1 MKSNLKRICVLALA
15 FMCAMLPTLNVTT
28 KAAALIAAQI
38 AAQTNATAN
47 ALQRGYRTGYSD
59 GYMSGYRD
67 VADGAT
73 RDFRNKEDYAR
84 ANRAYDTA
92 YGTPDDYRNGYR
104 QGFEIGYAAG
114 YDKRPFDSTV
124 PDGLARSEGS
134 SDINNSANES
144 AGTSTAGTSINSGTG
159 NDSPSAPAE
168 AITIS
173 ENTVL
178 RVELLNNLSTQASQ
192 RGDTFEARVVEPQQ
206 FQNATVSGHISR
218 VKRPGKLRGNAEL
231 QLSFDELR
239 FTDNRTARFDAQLIE
254 VVAAAGNGVG
264 KVDTEG
270 GVQGKNSRKDD
281 VTKIG
286 AGAGVGAIIGAIAG
300 GAGGAAIGAV
310 IGGAVGT
317 GGVLASRGKD
327 IYLPRGQQLRLRT
340 STAVHSE

>member
-1 MKSNLKRICVLALA
+1 MNANLKTLCALVLAFA
-15 FMCAMLPTLNVTT
+15 CATLPTTITATT
-28 KAAALIAAQI
+28 KADAPNVM
-38 AAQTNATAN
+38 QTSATAN

-73 RDFRNKEDYAR
+73 KDFRNKEDYAR

-92 YGTPDDYRNGYR
+92 YGTADDYRSGYR

-114 YDKRPFDSTV
+114 YDHHTFDSTV
-124 PDGLARSEGS
+124 PNTLSRNSNS
-134 SDINNSANES
+134 SSNGNISTNETI
-144 AGTSTAGTSINSGTG
+144 GTSTASDIG
-159 NDSPSAPAE
+159 NASTQTRVE
-168 AITIS
+168 AITIPES
-173 ENTVL
+173 TVL
-178 RVELLNNLSTQASQ
+178 RVELLNNLSTEASQ
-192 RGDTFEARVVEPQQ
+192 RGDTFEARVIEPQQ

-239 FTDNRTARFDAQLIE
+239 FPDNRRARFDAQLIE
-254 VVAAAGNGVG
+254 VVQAAGNGVG

-281 VTKIG
+281 ATKIG

-300 GAGGAAIGAV
+300 GVGGAAIGAV

-327 IYLPRGQQLRLRT
+327 IYLPRGQQLRIRT
-340 STAVHSE
+340 STPVSTE

>member
-1 MKSNLKRICVLALA
+1 MKGNLKTLCALVLA
-15 FMCAMLPTLNVTT
+15 FVCAMLPTITATT
-28 KAAALIAAQI
+28 KAAASSVM
-38 AAQTNATAN
+38 QTNATAN

-67 VADGAT
+67 VADQAT

-92 YGTPDDYRNGYR
+92 YGTPDDYRSGYR

-114 YDKRPFDSTV
+114 YDHRTFDSTV
-124 PDGLARSEGS
+124 P
-134 SDINNSANES
+134 NNLSRNGGDSTGANE
-144 AGTSTAGTSINSGTG
+144 TAGTSVEGGIG
-159 NDSPSAPAE
+159 NDSTTPRVE
-168 AITIS
+168 AITIPD
-173 ENTVL
+173 NTVL
-178 RVELLNNLSTQASQ
+178 RVELLNNLSTEASQ

-206 FQNATVSGHISR
+206 FQNATVSGHITR

-239 FTDNRTARFDAQLIE
+239 FVDNRSARFDAQLIE
-254 VVAAAGNGVG
+254 VVPAAGNGVG

-317 GGVLASRGKD
+317 GGVLASRGHD
-327 IYLPRGQQLRLRT
+327 IYLPRGQQLRIRT
-340 STAVHSE
+340 STAVRSE

>member
-1 MKSNLKRICVLALA
+1 MKGSLKKLCALALA
-15 FMCAMLPTLNVTT
+15 CAMLPALTVTT
-28 KAAALIAAQI
+28 KANELIAW
-38 AAQTNATAN
+38 QTSATAN

-67 VADGAT
+67 AADGAT

-84 ANRAYDTA
+84 ANRAYDAT
-92 YGTPDDYRNGYR
+92 YGTPDDYRGGYQ

-114 YDKRPFDSTV
+114 YDRRTFDSTV
-124 PDGLARSEGS
+124 PTNLSRNGGSTGS
-134 SDINNSANES
+134 SNTGANETT
-144 AGTSTAGTSINSGTG
+144 GTTASGTSIDNSVG
-159 NDSPSAPAE
+159 NDSPAARVE
-168 AITIS
+168 AITIPD
-173 ENTVL
+173 NTVL
-178 RVELLNNLSTQASQ
+178 RVELLNNLSTEASQ
-192 RGDTFEARVVEPQQ
+192 RGDTFEARVIEPQQ
-206 FQNATVSGHISR
+206 FQNATLSGHITR

-239 FTDNRTARFDAQLIE
+239 FPDNRSARFDAQLIE
-254 VVAAAGNGVG
+254 VVPAAGNGVG

-281 VTKIG
+281 ATKIG

-327 IYLPRGQQLRLRT
+327 IYLPRGQQLRIRT
-340 STAVHSE
+340 STAVRSE

>member
-1 MKSNLKRICVLALA
+1 MKGDLKRLCVLALA
-15 FMCAMLPTLNVTT
+15 FMCAMLPTLAATT
-28 KAAALIAAQI
+28 KATELIAW
-38 AAQTNATAN
+38 QTSATAN

-73 RDFRNKEDYAR
+73 RDFRNKEDYSR

-92 YGTPDDYRNGYR
+92 YGTPDDYRSGYR

-114 YDKRPFDSTV
+114 YDRRTFDSTV
-124 PDGLARSEGS
+124 PNNLARNGGS
-134 SDINNSANES
+134 GGNSNIGANE
-144 AGTSTAGTSINSGTG
+144 TAGTSIDNSVG
-159 NDSPSAPAE
+159 NDSTTPRVE
-168 AITIS
+168 AITIPD
-173 ENTVL
+173 NTVL
-178 RVELLNNLSTQASQ
+178 RVELLNNLSTEASQ
-192 RGDTFEARVVEPQQ
+192 RGDTFEARVIEPQQ
-206 FQNATVSGHISR
+206 FQNAIVSGHITR

-239 FTDNRTARFDAQLIE
+239 FPDNRTARFDAQLIE
-254 VVAAAGNGVG
+254 VVPAAGNGVG

-281 VTKIG
+281 ATKIG

-300 GAGGAAIGAV
+300 GAGGAAVGAV

-327 IYLPRGQQLRLRT
+327 IYLPRGQQLRIRT
-340 STAVHSE
+340 STPIRSE

>member
-1 MKSNLKRICVLALA
+1 MKANLKTLCALVLA
-15 FMCAMLPTLNVTT
+15 FVCAMLPTITATT
-28 KAAALIAAQI
+28 KADAASVM
-38 AAQTNATAN
+38 QTNATAN

-67 VADGAT
+67 VADQAT

-92 YGTPDDYRNGYR
+92 YGTPDDYRSGYR

-114 YDKRPFDSTV
+114 YDHRTFDSTV
-124 PDGLARSEGS
+124 PNNLSRNGGSGS
-134 SDINNSANES
+134 SSNIGANET
-144 AGTSTAGTSINSGTG
+144 AGTSTSGTSIDSSVG
-159 NDSPSAPAE
+159 NDSPAGRVE
-168 AITIS
+168 AITIPD
-173 ENTVL
+173 NTVL
-178 RVELLNNLSTQASQ
+178 RVELLNNLSTEASQ

-239 FTDNRTARFDAQLIE
+239 FVDNRSARFDAQLIE
-254 VVAAAGNGVG
+254 VVPAAGNGVG

-327 IYLPRGQQLRLRT
+327 IYLPRGQQLRIRT
-340 STAVHSE
+340 STAIRTE